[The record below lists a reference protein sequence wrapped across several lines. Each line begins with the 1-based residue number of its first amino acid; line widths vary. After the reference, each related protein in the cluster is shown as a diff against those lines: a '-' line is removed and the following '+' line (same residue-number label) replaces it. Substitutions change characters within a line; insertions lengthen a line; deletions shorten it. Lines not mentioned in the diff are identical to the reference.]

1 MAFQIISILVLGGMK
16 ALILRNA
23 KRRFG
28 SWKAVWQVYMAALR
42 SGFRASMPSGAGWWP
57 RTVAGARPAVY
68 MLAFVLMCVLGLTGF
83 LQVIFTGSSPSGV
96 LLLIHMIA
104 APLFALVLAAASLLW
119 SHDQQIRE
127 ADLPLLGQAVRTRT
141 LYGAASLAAIARALY
156 WLILLLALPLLLSII
171 LSLFP
176 LFGTEGEEC
185 LIGLHGYSA
194 VALVAAALLH
204 GYICIIRS
212 LPGTHQ
218 G

>member
-1 MAFQIISILVLGGMK
+1 MAFQIISILVLGGTK
-16 ALILRNA
+16 VLILRDA
-23 KRRFG
+23 KHRFG
-28 SWKAVWQVYMAALR
+28 SWNAVVHVYRAALR
-42 SGFRASMPSGAGWWP
+42 SGFSAGLPPGAGWWP

-83 LQVIFTGSSPSGV
+83 LQVIFTGGHPSGV

-104 APLFALVLAAASLLW
+104 APLFALTLAVASLLW
-119 SHDQQIRE
+119 SHDQQLRE
-127 ADLPLLGQAVRTRT
+127 SDLPLLGQVVRTGTFVADTARP
-141 LYGAASLAAIARALY
+141 AVARALY

-176 LFGTEGEEC
+176 LFGTGGEEC

-194 VALVAAALLH
+194 VALVAVALLH
-204 GYICIIRS
+204 GYICLIRS
-212 LPGTHQ
+212 LSGTHQ